1 MLWVALH
8 FPSLPPEAL
17 APLAAWACQ
26 FTPKVSLEPPQELL
40 LEVQGSL
47 RLFGGLEQLA
57 QQLTAGLGEL
67 GYPFRL
73 AAASTARAA
82 LWLARG
88 EGKTALEAL
97 PVEVTRFDAEFLRSL
112 GISTVGAL
120 LELPREGLAQRCG
133 ASVVE
138 DLDRALGAAPE
149 PRRFFAPPP
158 RFDARLELPAEL
170 AHAEGL
176 LFGAR
181 RLLVQLAGLLAA
193 RHEGIRGLRLVLLHE
208 SRASSLEIGLASAT
222 RDAERMARVLRE
234 RLAQVALAEPVK
246 AMRLEAGDFTS
257 LQGTSAGMFDDPARK
272 TEGWAE
278 LLERLRARLGNAAV
292 HGLAALP
299 DHRPEH
305 AWRRVEPGEWD
316 PLAAPAP
323 GPRPV
328 WLLEPKKLNESEF
341 TALAGPERIESG
353 WWDGDDARRDYFVAR
368 LPNAALAWI
377 FREEGEWYLHGFFA

>member
-8 FPSLPPEAL
+8 FPRLPPEAL
-17 APLAAWACQ
+17 GPIGAWACQ

-47 RLFGGLEQLA
+47 RLFGGFRPLTEKLA
-57 QQLTAGLGEL
+57 AGLRGL
-67 GYPFRL
+67 GYPFQL

-88 EGKTALEAL
+88 EGETELESL
-97 PVEVTRFDAEFLRSL
+97 PIEVTGFDVEFLRGI
-112 GISTVGAL
+112 GISSVGAL
-120 LELPREGLAQRCG
+120 LELPREGLALRCG
-133 ASVVE
+133 PAVIE
-138 DLDRALGAAPE
+138 DLDRALGAVPE
-149 PRRFFAPPP
+149 LRNFFAPPP
-158 RFDARLELPAEL
+158 RFDARLQLPAEIT
-170 AHAEGL
+170 HAESL

-193 RHEGIRGLRLVLLHE
+193 RCEGVRGFRLVLLHE
-208 SRASSLEIGLASAT
+208 NRAHIVEIAFASAT

-234 RLAQVALAEPVK
+234 RLAQMQLAEPVT
-246 AMRLEAGDFTS
+246 AMRLEAGDFVPF
-257 LQGTSAGMFDDPARK
+257 QAASAGMFGDAAR
-272 TEGWAE
+272 TAEDWAE
-278 LLERLRARLGNAAV
+278 LLERLRARLGNAGV

-305 AWRRVEPGEWD
+305 AWRRIEPGEWD
-316 PLAAPAP
+316 PRSYAAP

-328 WLLEPKKLNESEF
+328 WLLEPKRLKESEF

-353 WWDGDDARRDYFVAR
+353 WWDGDDARRDYFIAR
-368 LPNAALAWI
+368 LPNAGLAWI
-377 FREEGEWYLHGFFA
+377 FREAGEWYLHGLFA